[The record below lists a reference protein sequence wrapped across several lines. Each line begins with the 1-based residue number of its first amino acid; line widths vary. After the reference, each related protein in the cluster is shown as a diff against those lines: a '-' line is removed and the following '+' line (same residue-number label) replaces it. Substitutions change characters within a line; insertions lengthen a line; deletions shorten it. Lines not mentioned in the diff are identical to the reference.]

1 MGNAHLFLYFKMSS
15 ILPSNI
21 FFACLIHFVP
31 LQVTMTVA
39 PSIPTTIPNI
49 SLFILPSHVSVCQPS
64 PNTHTICGKTFFK
77 TMSPRRVHLYLDK
90 SGVIFYYY
98 LMKKTISIILSI
110 SLIAVLAL
118 SMTGCLMV
126 TLRENAIL
134 ERLAE
139 NEYTVMQ
146 SNSILPFSDPRMAGL
161 KITKCFSAHKADDT
175 INEQYDNWAL

>member
-1 MGNAHLFLYFKMSS
+1 
-15 ILPSNI
+15 
-21 FFACLIHFVP
+21 
-31 LQVTMTVA
+31 
-39 PSIPTTIPNI
+39 
-49 SLFILPSHVSVCQPS
+49 
-64 PNTHTICGKTFFK
+64 
-77 TMSPRRVHLYLDK
+77 
-90 SGVIFYYY
+90 
-98 LMKKTISIILSI
+98 MKKTISIILSI

-175 INEQYDNWAL
+175 INEQYDNLPSANFEVGVYFMEDSASASKLMTALQEVADKHNKAYEDAISALNSGNADLEELPKRYLVYRYNDIVIFGDWQSVSLVRGY

>member
-1 MGNAHLFLYFKMSS
+1 
-15 ILPSNI
+15 
-21 FFACLIHFVP
+21 
-31 LQVTMTVA
+31 
-39 PSIPTTIPNI
+39 
-49 SLFILPSHVSVCQPS
+49 
-64 PNTHTICGKTFFK
+64 
-77 TMSPRRVHLYLDK
+77 
-90 SGVIFYYY
+90 
-98 LMKKTISIILSI
+98 MKKTISIILSI

-175 INEQYDNWAL
+175 INEQYDNLPSADLEVGVYFMEDSASASKLMTALQEVADEHNKAYEDAISALNVGNADLEELPKRYLVYRYNDIVIFGDWQSVSLVRGY

>member
-1 MGNAHLFLYFKMSS
+1 
-15 ILPSNI
+15 
-21 FFACLIHFVP
+21 
-31 LQVTMTVA
+31 
-39 PSIPTTIPNI
+39 
-49 SLFILPSHVSVCQPS
+49 
-64 PNTHTICGKTFFK
+64 
-77 TMSPRRVHLYLDK
+77 
-90 SGVIFYYY
+90 
-98 LMKKTISIILSI
+98 MKKTISIILSI

-175 INEQYDNWAL
+175 INEQYDNLPSANFEVGVYFMEDSTSASKLMTALQEVADEHNKAYEDAISALNGGNADLEELPKRYLVYRYNDIVIFGDWQSVSLVRGY

>member
-1 MGNAHLFLYFKMSS
+1 
-15 ILPSNI
+15 
-21 FFACLIHFVP
+21 
-31 LQVTMTVA
+31 
-39 PSIPTTIPNI
+39 
-49 SLFILPSHVSVCQPS
+49 
-64 PNTHTICGKTFFK
+64 
-77 TMSPRRVHLYLDK
+77 
-90 SGVIFYYY
+90 
-98 LMKKTISIILSI
+98 MKKTISIILSI

-161 KITKCFSAHKADDT
+161 KITKCFSAHKADET
-175 INEQYDNWAL
+175 VNEQYDNLPSQRFEVGVYFMEDSTSASKLMTALQEVADEYNKAYEDAITALNGGNADLEELPKRYLVYRYNDIVIFGDWQSVSLVRGY